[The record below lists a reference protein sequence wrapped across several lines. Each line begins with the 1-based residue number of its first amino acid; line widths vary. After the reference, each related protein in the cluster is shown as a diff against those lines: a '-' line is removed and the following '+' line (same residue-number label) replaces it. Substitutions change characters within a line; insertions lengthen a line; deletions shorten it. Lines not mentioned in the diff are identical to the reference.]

1 MEYISVTEAADKIG
15 KTRSWIHQL
24 IQANRIP
31 GCKVIGKRSKGR
43 NGRTWLVPT
52 NFKVLPLQR

>member
-1 MEYISVTEAADKIG
+1 MEYISVTQAADKIG

-31 GCKVIGKRSKGR
+31 GAIVMGGGR
-43 NGRTWLVPT
+43 GRFPRTWLIPK
-52 NFKVLPLQR
+52 NFRVLPLQK

>member
-1 MEYISVTEAADKIG
+1 MDYISVTEAAERIG

-31 GCKVIGKRSKGR
+31 GATTIGKKGNGVRS
-43 NGRTWLVPT
+43 RTWLIPR
-52 NFKVLPLQR
+52 NFKVLPLQK